1 MEFINELDR
10 NSLLRLLSK
19 CLEKY
24 PDIKDLAQQAVQS
37 SSKSKTEDVSTLATK
52 KNKKEFDM
60 SRYHQRHIALQIQY
74 DGGPYY
80 GFASQVDEETVETH
94 IFDALLKTRLIQ
106 DRESCCYTRC
116 GRTDKGVSALGQVV
130 SLKLRSN
137 IPPGTATSAVPQHP
151 CDALTVPAIQDK
163 KGKDSKETQD
173 TAPQD
178 RHILEMDYCELLN
191 KFLPSQI
198 RVIGWSEVTEDFNAR
213 FSASSRKYRYFF
225 LRKNLNIEAM
235 RDAAK
240 LLLGEHDFRN
250 FCKMNI
256 GEVSNFRREVHVA
269 DIVLFAAN
277 DADPDRTMCMLEI
290 EGVAFLWH
298 MVRCVMAVLFLVGE
312 GREDAGVI
320 SQLLDIEAHPRK
332 PLYNM
337 ASELPLVLHECKFE
351 SLRMKWTPK
360 NLWNLTEHF
369 ERLYESSSV
378 AAAQALNSLQFLKSR
393 FVRRKDIAPF
403 ATAAT
408 TRKPGARVGLL
419 DEETPP
425 PKKRQRKGSFSE
437 EDSTSTILW
446 ETCLKELSANYSMRY
461 PYPTTALQGNA
472 GGAKVSL
479 KARYTPL
486 MLRPTGNTYEERVSS
501 VGGRKKDKL
510 DRHTRMKEI
519 NIVEGKEFFA
529 HLQKQ
534 GSLE

>member
-37 SSKSKTEDVSTLATK
+37 SSSSKTEDVSTLATK

-173 TAPQD
+173 SRPDDEGEVRTQAKKKAAAPQD

-225 LRKNLNIEAM
+225 LRKNLNIDAM
-235 RDAAK
+235 RNAAK

-256 GEVSNFRREVHVA
+256 GEVSNFRR
-269 DIVLFAAN
+269 
-277 DADPDRTMCMLEI
+277 
-290 EGVAFLWH
+290 
-298 MVRCVMAVLFLVGE
+298 
-312 GREDAGVI
+312 
-320 SQLLDIEAHPRK
+320 
-332 PLYNM
+332 
-337 ASELPLVLHECKFE
+337 
-351 SLRMKWTPK
+351 
-360 NLWNLTEHF
+360 
-369 ERLYESSSV
+369 
-378 AAAQALNSLQFLKSR
+378 
-393 FVRRKDIAPF
+393 
-403 ATAAT
+403 
-408 TRKPGARVGLL
+408 
-419 DEETPP
+419 
-425 PKKRQRKGSFSE
+425 
-437 EDSTSTILW
+437 
-446 ETCLKELSANYSMRY
+446 
-461 PYPTTALQGNA
+461 
-472 GGAKVSL
+472 
-479 KARYTPL
+479 
-486 MLRPTGNTYEERVSS
+486 
-501 VGGRKKDKL
+501 
-510 DRHTRMKEI
+510 
-519 NIVEGKEFFA
+519 
-529 HLQKQ
+529 
-534 GSLE
+534 